1 MKKKQKYA
9 DMHPGL
15 LHVAIYQLQA
25 QKITDRQ
32 TVLVLEYRYIIYVFT
47 NERKRSS
54 IPMSSNKRSRL
65 AGH

>member
-15 LHVAIYQLQA
+15 LLVAIYQLQA

-32 TVLVLEYRYIIYVFT
+32 TVLVLEYRYIYSQ
-47 NERKRSS
+47 NERKCSS
-54 IPMSSNKRSRL
+54 ISMSSNESSRL
-65 AGH
+65 AAH